1 MTKYKY
7 DKEIVSLKFEL
18 QQVVYQ
24 LDRSV
29 WAREGFDQDWHFD
42 DAIKMLEQV
51 MFKVSAWQQDQ
62 EEIRDAKLDELDR
75 YNSDMREVDDE
86 IPF

>member
-1 MTKYKY
+1 MPKYKY
-7 DKEIVSLKFEL
+7 DNDIASLKFDL

-29 WAREGFDQDWHFD
+29 FSREGFDQDWHFS
-42 DAIKMLEQV
+42 DAIELLDQV
-51 MFKVSAWQQDQ
+51 MFKVAAWQQDTIYGQ
-62 EEIRDAKLDELDR
+62 EPVQI
-75 YNSDMREVDDE
+75 DDE